1 MLIYGIRH
9 HGPGSAQTLLQAL
22 QRQQPDCVL
31 IEGSPDANELIANV
45 ANIGLVPPVAMLVYN
60 PKNLQQAAYYPFVE
74 YSPEW
79 VAMQFAVAN
88 KVCVAFMDLP
98 QSMQFGNVQDLFA
111 EAKMA
116 DEVTGEAADG
126 DTIIRRDPLR
136 YLAELAGYTDGERWW
151 EATFEHGENPETA
164 FEGVITLMRELRDR
178 LTGPETLAEQQREAF
193 MRQTIR
199 GAMKEGRKNIAV
211 VCGAWH
217 APALQDMPLF
227 KAKADADLLKPLKKI
242 KVEATWVAWTYQ
254 RIATSS
260 GYGAGVA
267 SPHWYS
273 ILYQYKKNA
282 VVQWMTEAA
291 HLLRRK
297 DLEASSANVIE
308 AVRLAQTLASLRG
321 LPVAGIAELSESA
334 VTALANGNPEYFKLI
349 ENELII
355 GDKLGEVPVELA
367 TLPFQQD
374 LEASIKKLKLERNP
388 KRQPINAHLKDPK
401 KQHFIDLRLEMDLL
415 KSHLLWRLMLL
426 NIPWGI
432 STQAKS
438 KTKGSFHE
446 YWDLQWLPEYALR
459 VMEAGTWGNTVEDA
473 TVAYLKQYLQKADTL
488 QALVT
493 VAEQVLKANTPA
505 ILASLLRAL
514 QRKAATTQDVALLID
529 ALPPLVNIVSYGDT
543 RGTDTTQVASI
554 IGELIPRIAVGLPA
568 ACLHIVSDVAQDY
581 FKRLIE
587 LNRCISILNEKN
599 YTETWR
605 DTLAKIAV
613 QNGTYPLISGTCTRL
628 LFDAKVWTTEQI
640 ATQLHFALSQAQDPH
655 LSVTWLEG
663 FTHGSGQVLIYHTE
677 LWAII
682 DDWLFT
688 INETQFTDLLPLMRR
703 AFSHFTPPERA
714 KMLNLA
720 INGTANISHKAAP
733 ETDLRADL
741 VADLLPNF
749 LILCG
754 FDENIATV

>member
-1 MLIYGIRH
+1 MFIYGIRH
-9 HGPGSAQTLLQAL
+9 HGPGSAQTLLKAL
-22 QRQQPDCVL
+22 QQQQPDCVL
-31 IEGSPDANELIANV
+31 IEGSPDANELIRNV
-45 ANIGLVPPVAMLVYN
+45 ADIGLVPPVAMLIYN
-60 PKNLQQAAYYPFVE
+60 PKDLQQAAYYPFAE

-79 VAMQFAVAN
+79 AAMQFAVTH
-88 KVCVAFMDLP
+88 KIRVEFMDLP
-98 QSMQFGNVQDLFA
+98 QSMQFGNPQDLFTETTTTDDDDNA
-111 EAKMA
+111 
-116 DEVTGEAADG
+116 
-126 DTIIRRDPLR
+126 IIRRDPLR
-136 YLAELAGYTDGERWW
+136 YLADLAGYTDGERWW
-151 EATFEHGENPETA
+151 EATFEHGENPVTA
-164 FEGVITLMRELRDR
+164 FEGVTTLMRELRDR
-178 LTGPETLAEQQREAF
+178 LTRPETLAEQQREAF

-199 GAMKEGRKNIAV
+199 AAIKEGSENIAV

-217 APALQDMPLF
+217 APALQDIQQF
-227 KAKADADLLKPLKKI
+227 KVKDDANLLKPLKKI
-242 KVEATWVAWTYQ
+242 KVAATWVAWTYQ

-260 GYGAGVA
+260 GYGAGVT

-291 HLLRRK
+291 HLLRNQ
-297 DLEASSANVIE
+297 DLDASSANVIE

-334 VTALANGNPEYFKLI
+334 VTTLANGSPEYFKLI
-349 ENELII
+349 EKELIV
-355 GDKLGEVPVELA
+355 GDKLGEVPSSLA

-388 KRQPINAHLKDPK
+388 KRQPINAHLKDAK
-401 KQHFIDLRLEMDLL
+401 KQHFIDLRIETDLL

-432 STQAKS
+432 STAAKR

-459 VMEAGTWGNTVEDA
+459 VIEAGTWGNTVEDA

-488 QALVT
+488 QELVT
-493 VAEQVLKANTPA
+493 IVERVLKANTPA

-529 ALPPLVNIVSYGDT
+529 ALPPLVDVVSYGDT
-543 RGTDTTQVASI
+543 RGTDTAQVAQI
-554 IGELIPRIAVGLPA
+554 IAELIPRIAVGLPA

-581 FKRLIE
+581 FKRLTE
-587 LNRCISILNEKN
+587 LNRCISILNTPN
-599 YTETWR
+599 YTKIWRET
-605 DTLAKIAV
+605 LEKIAL

-628 LFDAKVWTTEQI
+628 LFDAKAWTTEQT
-640 ATQLHFALSQAQDPH
+640 ATRLHFGLSQTQDPH

-663 FTHGSGQVLIYHTE
+663 FTHGSGQILVYHTE

-682 DDWLFT
+682 DEWLLGLD
-688 INETQFTDLLPLMRR
+688 ETQFTDLLPLMRR

-714 KMLNLA
+714 KMLGLA
-720 INGTANISHKAAP
+720 INGTTPISY
-733 ETDLRADL
+733 EEGGENELRTDL
-741 VADLLPNF
+741 VALLLPNF
-749 LILCG
+749 KLLIG
-754 FDENIATV
+754 